1 MYPPE
6 AGGHFEALDA
16 AAEGG
21 AVLHEALRVR
31 EAGGAVARVLAV
43 WPDVGLG
50 ADAVPVGAAHGV
62 AHTLLVAA

>member
-6 AGGHFEALDA
+6 ARGHLKALKA

-31 EAGGAVARVLAV
+31 KAGGAVARILAV
-43 WPDVGLG
+43 GPDVGLG
-50 ADAVPVGAAHGV
+50 ADAVPVGAAHRV
-62 AHTLLVAA
+62 PHTLLVAA